1 MRLTSLTVT
10 ELLAAFRASDPTPG
24 GGSAAALAG
33 AVGASL
39 LAMVA
44 GLPKPKA
51 QSEDAVSALR
61 AAGTTCAALARELE
75 SLIDRDTDAYDGVVD
90 AFRLPKSTDTEKSA
104 RTAAIQDALKA
115 ATDAPLDVMRGC
127 ARALSLVTTV
137 GEMGNPNAW
146 SDVQVARGMLSA
158 GLRGAQQNVQ
168 TNLESIK
175 DADYV
180 ARVRAESESLATAA

>member
-1 MRLTSLTVT
+1 
-10 ELLAAFRASDPTPG
+10 
-24 GGSAAALAG
+24 
-33 AVGASL
+33 
-39 LAMVA
+39 
-44 GLPKPKA
+44 
-51 QSEDAVSALR
+51 VSALR

-75 SLIDRDTDAYDGVVD
+75 SLIDRDTDAYDGVVE
-90 AFRLPKSTDTEKSA
+90 AFRLPKSTDTERSA

-127 ARALSLVTTV
+127 AKALSLVTTV

-180 ARVRAESESLATAA
+180 ARVRAESESLATGA